1 MSALRTFVKRLLAV
15 QPLSRVR
22 PEEEGAPTLRRA
34 LGVPALIGIGLGTML
49 GGIFTTMGPGAQAAG
64 PGVILAFVISGAA
77 CVFVALCYA
86 EFASM
91 VPVAGS
97 AYTYAYATLGEFVAW
112 VIGWDLILEY
122 GISAAPVASS
132 FSGYVQEWLASVG
145 VKLPEWA
152 QTAHLAATT
161 VPVSWGP
168 IQFEWVTSVNLG
180 ASQYDIVAA
189 LVVLAISVLL
199 SIGIKESA
207 GANAIFVWVQV
218 AAFAIFFIALL
229 PALKAPNF
237 TPFAPTGFH
246 AIVKSAALVF
256 FAYIGFDTVTVAS
269 EESRNPQRDVPI
281 GVIGSLVIG
290 GILYIL
296 ISIFTIGVVPWQ
308 HVDTN
313 SAMGQAVRLAT
324 SNKFF
329 IAAVTAGAIAGTTSV
344 MVTSLLGQTRIFYV
358 MARDRMLPP
367 VFAAVHPR
375 FRTPARMTMITGVLV
390 AFLALIVPLEKLL
403 ELVNIG
409 TLSAFVIVSAG
420 VFILRFVAPHA
431 NRPFKAPFG
440 LAMATLGFFS
450 CLWMM
455 SALPMAT
462 WFRFIGWFVVG
473 VVIYLSYGYRHSLLR
488 NGGSQPP
495 DQGTAVASEPP
506 S

>member
-1 MSALRTFVKRLLAV
+1 MSALHRFVKRLLAV

-22 PEEEGAPTLRRA
+22 PEEEGEPTLRRA

-97 AYTYAYATLGEFVAW
+97 AYTYAYATLGEFIAW

-132 FSGYVQEWLASVG
+132 FSGYVQEGLASFHI
-145 VKLPEWA
+145 KLPDWL

-161 VPVSWGP
+161 VPVAWGP
-168 IQFEWVTSVNLG
+168 IHFEWVTSIDLH
-180 ASQYDIVAA
+180 ASQYDIIAA
-189 LVVLAISVLL
+189 LIVVAISVLL
-199 SIGIKESA
+199 AIGIRESSFT
-207 GANAIFVWVQV
+207 NAVFVWVQV
-218 AAFAIFFIALL
+218 ASFVVFFIVLL
-229 PALKAPNF
+229 PAIKSHNF
-237 TPFAPTGFH
+237 IPFAPTGFH

-269 EESRNPQRDVPI
+269 EESRNPQRDVPLA
-281 GVIGSLVIG
+281 VIGSLLIG

-324 SNKFF
+324 SNWVF

-367 VFAAVHPR
+367 AFAAVHPR

-440 LAMATLGFFS
+440 LAMASLGFFS

-462 WFRFIGWFVVG
+462 WFRFIGWFIVG

-488 NGGSQPP
+488 NGAPAP
-495 DQGTAVASEPP
+495 QGGETPTAPEP
-506 S
+506 

>member
-1 MSALRTFVKRLLAV
+1 MKNRGRALGTLTNLFAV

-22 PEEEGAPTLRRA
+22 PEEEGQPTLRRA

-49 GGIFTTMGPGAQAAG
+49 GGIFTTMGPGAQTAG

-132 FSGYVQEWLASVG
+132 FSGYVQEGLASLG
-145 VKLPEWA
+145 LKLPSWA
-152 QTAHLAATT
+152 STANLATSWIPET
-161 VPVSWGP
+161 VGHWHFGLLH
-168 IQFEWVTSVNLG
+168 IDLA
-180 ASQYDIVAA
+180 ASQYDIIAA
-189 LVVLAISVLL
+189 LVVLAISALL
-199 SIGIKESA
+199 AIGIKESA
-207 GANAIFVWVQV
+207 FVNSTFVWIQV
-218 AAFAIFFIALL
+218 AAFVIFFIALL
-229 PALKAPNF
+229 PAIRAHNF

-246 AIVKSAALVF
+246 SIVRSAALVF

-269 EESRNPQRDVPI
+269 EEARNPQRDVPLA
-281 GVIGSLVIG
+281 VIGSLIIG

-296 ISIFTIGVVPWQ
+296 IAVFTIGVVPWQ

-313 SAMGQAVRLAT
+313 SAMGQAVRMAGG
-324 SNKFF
+324 NWFF

-344 MVTSLLGQTRIFYV
+344 MVTSLLGQVRIFYV

-367 VFAAVHPR
+367 IFAAVHPR
-375 FRTPARMTMITGVLV
+375 FRTPARMTMITGVIV

-409 TLSAFVIVSAG
+409 TLSAFVIVSVG
-420 VFILRFVAPHA
+420 VFVLRFVAPHA
-431 NRPFKAPFG
+431 HRPFRAPFG
-440 LAMATLGFFS
+440 LAMSVLGCLS

-455 SALPMAT
+455 IALPAAT
-462 WFRFIGWFVVG
+462 WVRFIVWFVIG
-473 VVIYLSYGYRHSLLR
+473 VIIYAAYGYRHSLLR
-488 NGGSQPP
+488 AQPVS
-495 DQGTAVASEPP
+495 GATARDAS
-506 S
+506 SAG